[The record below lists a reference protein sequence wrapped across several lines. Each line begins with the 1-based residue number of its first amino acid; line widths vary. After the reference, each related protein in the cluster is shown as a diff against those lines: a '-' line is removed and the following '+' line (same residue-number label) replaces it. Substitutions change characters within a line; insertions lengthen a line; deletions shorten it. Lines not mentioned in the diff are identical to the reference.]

1 MEDQIKEALHNAGMT
16 EEELTANG
24 EAAKKAMEA
33 KTEAAAA
40 SEAKVKE
47 NKNPEVQDIEKE
59 TDMNTTSEK
68 KWDAKRIIKWTAI
81 TLGCVA
87 VGIGAALLLKNR
99 EAVAEAA
106 EATAE
111 ATE

>member
-1 MEDQIKEALHNAGMT
+1 MEDQIKEALNNAGMT

-33 KTEAAAA
+33 KAEAAA
-40 SEAKVKE
+40 SKVEE
-47 NKNPEVQDIEKE
+47 NKNPEVQEDGKE
-59 TDMNTTSEK
+59 TDMNTNEK

-99 EAVAEAA
+99 EAVAAAA
-106 EATAE
+106 EATTE